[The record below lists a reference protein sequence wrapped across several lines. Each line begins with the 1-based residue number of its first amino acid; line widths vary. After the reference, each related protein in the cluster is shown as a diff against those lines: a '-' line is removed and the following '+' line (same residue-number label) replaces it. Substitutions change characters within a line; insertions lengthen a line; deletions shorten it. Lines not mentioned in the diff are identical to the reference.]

1 MTTAR
6 RALALCPW
14 PLALTCLCL
23 ALFTMASLSAQS
35 ATQGVT
41 EFTVNGLKVL
51 VKQRPASQTVAAG
64 LFIRGGSRNITA
76 NNAGIEALTLDLATE
91 ASTSFPRE
99 TLRRELA
106 RTASAVSYG
115 VNYDFSAISLGT
127 TRQYFDRA
135 WQIFV
140 DAALHPSLTPEDFA
154 LVKQRR
160 LTSLSDDQDDPDSS
174 LRILQAGVAYA
185 GHPYQ
190 NEPRGTVASVERL
203 TLDDVRRYHQQMMQT
218 SRLLLVIVGDLD
230 AQEVQRKVAA
240 SFSSLPAGNYQSAPL
255 PPLKF
260 AAPTVAVTSRD
271 LPTNYVQGVY
281 AAPPLTSPDIYP
293 IRVATNVLRNRVFQE
308 VRVARSLSYAPDA
321 FLSEQGSNVGGIYVT
336 AVDANQAAQVMLAEI
351 GKLQSTD
358 ISADELKAITQSFLT
373 QHYLDQETNAA
384 QAGALARDEL
394 IGGGWRSSA
403 NLLERLR
410 AVTPQDVRRAAGAY
424 MRNLQFVVLGNP
436 DKIDK
441 QIFLNQPS
449 APFRVDAS
457 PRIGAPIAL
466 AR

>member
-1 MTTAR
+1 MRTAR
-6 RALALCPW
+6 IRLFVFCPVLSSLMATALL
-14 PLALTCLCL
+14 LAVLLQ
-23 ALFTMASLSAQS
+23 AGPSAQS

-76 NNAGIEALTLDLATE
+76 ANAGIEALTLDLATE
-91 ASTSFPRE
+91 ASANFPRE

-115 VNYDFSAISLGT
+115 VNNDYSAVSLGT

-160 LTSLSDDQDDPDSS
+160 LSSLSDEQDDPDSS
-174 LRILQAGVAYA
+174 LRLLQSAVAYA

-190 NEPRGTVASVERL
+190 NDPRGTAAAVERL
-203 TLDDVRRYHQQMMQT
+203 TLDDVRRYQQQLMQT

-230 AQEVQRKVAA
+230 AQEVQRKVAP
-240 SFSSLPAGNYQSAPL
+240 SFSTLPVGTYHATPL
-255 PPLKF
+255 PTLTF
-260 AAPTVAVTSRD
+260 AEPTLALTARD
-271 LPTNYVQGVY
+271 LPTNYVQGAY
-281 AAPPLTSPDIYP
+281 AAPALTSPDSYP
-293 IRVATNVLRNRVFQE
+293 MRVATNVLRNRVFQE
-308 VRVARSLSYAPDA
+308 VRVNRSLSYAPDA
-321 FLSEQGSNVGGIYVT
+321 FLSEQGTNIGGIYVT
-336 AVDANQAAQVMLAEI
+336 AVDANQAVQVMLTEI
-351 GKLQSTD
+351 GKLQTEE

-373 QHYLDQETNAA
+373 THYLDLETNAA

-394 IGGGWRSSA
+394 IGAGWRAGA

-410 AVTPQDVRRAAGAY
+410 SVTPQDVRRVANTY
-424 MRNLQFVVLGNP
+424 MRNLQFVVIGDP
-436 DKIDK
+436 KKIDRR
-441 QIFLNQPS
+441 IFLNQPG
-449 APFRVDAS
+449 R
-457 PRIGAPIAL
+457 
-466 AR
+466 